1 MHVED
6 HDNDADDGDDVDVV
20 VKAMG
25 TVIHRSASK
34 FSSNSCCAVDSR
46 ELF

>member
-20 VKAMG
+20 VRDDG
-25 TVIHRSASK
+25 DCHTPV
-34 FSSNSCCAVDSR
+34 NV
-46 ELF
+46 EV